1 MKPSIPRSGLCRTSR
16 LRSPKDFQRVR
27 RAGRRS
33 AGACLV
39 VERAPARTPGHSCLG
54 LVVSRRVGGAVA
66 RNRVKRCVRE
76 WFRRSREDFPE
87 AMDIVV
93 IARARA
99 AGQPCRALAGELAGL
114 IRQ

>member
-1 MKPSIPRSGLCRTSR
+1 MKSSTPCSGLCRTNR
-16 LRSPKDFQRVR
+16 LRSPKDFHRVR
-27 RAGRRS
+27 RGGRRS

-39 VERAPARTPGHSCLG
+39 VERAPAFTPGRSCLG
-54 LVVSRRVGGAVA
+54 LVVSRRVGGAVV

-76 WFRRSREDFPE
+76 WFRRSHEAFPE
-87 AMDIVV
+87 AMDVVV

-99 AGQPCRALAGELAGL
+99 AGQSCQALAGELAGL